1 MKSLPWVFAPVLSLA
16 LLGLTAV
23 AQAMPAGGPKTGA
36 VESQVIQVH
45 GCHRSCEW
53 GRVLRWHRHG
63 AACRPI
69 KCWPRAVY
77 PNRCWVDAYGVRRCR
92 W

>member
-1 MKSLPWVFAPVLSLA
+1 MTSSVRLFLPA
-16 LLGLTAV
+16 LTFCFLGITSIAN
-23 AQAMPAGGPKTGA
+23 AMPGAGPKTSGI
-36 VESQVIQVH
+36 ESQIIQVH

-53 GRVLRWHRHG
+53 GRALGWHRHG